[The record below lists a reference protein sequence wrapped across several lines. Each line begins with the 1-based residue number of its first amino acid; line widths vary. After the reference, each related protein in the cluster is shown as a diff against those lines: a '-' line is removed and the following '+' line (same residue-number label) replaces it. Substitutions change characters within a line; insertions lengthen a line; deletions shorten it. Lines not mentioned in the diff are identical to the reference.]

1 MVAPLTIATAPT
13 EMPIDGAT
21 FREGPT
27 AGIRTTLKA
36 RIIACTRGSS
46 ALYQNRIYIS
56 RSLGQD
62 LGASDASSYERNILA
77 GQGQN
82 RSLHIGMTEGGQLT
96 KTYCQSGRGSSQSC
110 RIVRRTLDDKS
121 PAQVSFS
128 YEVL

>member
-21 FREGPT
+21 FQEGPT

-36 RIIACTRGSS
+36 RIIARTRGSS

-62 LGASDASSYERNILA
+62 LGASDASSYECNILA
-77 GQGQN
+77 GQSQN

-96 KTYCQSGRGSSQSC
+96 ETYCQSGRGSSQSC
-110 RIVRRTLDDKS
+110 RIIRRTPDDKS

-128 YEVL
+128 YKVL

>member
-1 MVAPLTIATAPT
+1 MVAPLTIAIAPT

-27 AGIRTTLKA
+27 AGIRTTLEA
-36 RIIACTRGSS
+36 RIIARTRGSS
-46 ALYQNRIYIS
+46 ALYQNHIYIS

-77 GQGQN
+77 GQSQN

-96 KTYCQSGRGSSQSC
+96 ETYCQSGRRSS
-110 RIVRRTLDDKS
+110 
-121 PAQVSFS
+121 
-128 YEVL
+128 